1 MWDSYDPRDDDPRER
16 GDAWTRDLGGRGG
29 RDDRDQDRPD
39 DPRRVFVGE
48 LDLPRGAERELVREP
63 ERDRT
68 YELNGT
74 DSRLL
79 ATVGAFRVVAESD
92 LESGR
97 DRTEDARKSLAHL
110 EGEGLT
116 RSALRGPGERVVFLT
131 GRGRDLLEA
140 SHRERD
146 DERPRDRRQEFY
158 AGLRKPRELS
168 HDSQVYRAYLKA
180 EERLR
185 SQGGRV
191 RRVALDYELKREYQ
205 QFRQRRNRG
214 RKDSDGRPDHDVR
227 EIQAWAREHDLP
239 YFDGHVHFPDVRIE
253 YEDRDRCRAHE
264 DVEVTTEHYRGA
276 HAAVSVRSGFT
287 CYRGIG
293 GVSGRGGRRRSGGP
307 SGPRLAE
314 ELL

>member
-1 MWDSYDPRDDDPRER
+1 MWDLYDPRDDDSRDRE
-16 GDAWTRDLGGRGG
+16 DPWARDLSGRGC
-29 RDDRDQDRPD
+29 RDDRNRDRPD
-39 DPRRVFVGE
+39 DPRDVFVRE
-48 LDLPRGAERELVREP
+48 LDLPRGAERELVRDP

-79 ATVGAFRVVAESD
+79 ATVGAFRVVAEGD
-92 LESGR
+92 LQSGR
-97 DRTEDARKSLAHL
+97 DRTEDARKSLALL
-110 EGEGLT
+110 EGQGLT

-131 GRGRDLLEA
+131 DRGRDLLEA
-140 SHRERD
+140 SRLERD
-146 DERPRDRRQEFY
+146 HEHRREARQEFY
-158 AGLRKPRELS
+158 SGLRKPRELS

-205 QFRQRRNRG
+205 RFRQRRNRG
-214 RKDSDGRPDHDVR
+214 RKDSDGRPDNDVR
-227 EIQAWAREHDLP
+227 EIRAWAREHDLP

-253 YEDRDRCRAHE
+253 YEDRDRCREHE
-264 DVEVTTEHYRGA
+264 DIEVTTEHYRGA

-287 CYRGIG
+287 CYRGVG
-293 GVSGRGGRRRSGGP
+293 GVSGRGSRGRGGGT
-307 SGPRLAE
+307 SLPRLAE
-314 ELL
+314 ELI

>member
-1 MWDSYDPRDDDPRER
+1 MWELYDPRDDDARER
-16 GDAWTRDLGGRGG
+16 DDAWTRDLGGRAG
-29 RDDRDQDRPD
+29 RDDRNPPD
-39 DPRRVFVGE
+39 DPRDVFVRE
-48 LDLPRGAERELVREP
+48 LNLPRGAERELVRDQ
-63 ERDRT
+63 ERDRI

-97 DRTEDARKSLAHL
+97 DRTDDARRSLEHL
-110 EGEGLT
+110 EGQDLT

-140 SHRERD
+140 HRLERNHD
-146 DERPRDRRQEFY
+146 HRREARQEFY

-168 HDSQVYRAYLKA
+168 HDSQVYRAYLRA

-191 RRVALDYELKREYQ
+191 RRVALDFELKREYQ
-205 QFRQRRNRG
+205 RFRQRRNRG
-214 RKDSDGRPDHDVR
+214 RKDSDGRPDNDVR

-239 YFDGHVHFPDVRIE
+239 CFDGHVHVPDVRIE
-253 YEDRDRCRAHE
+253 YEDRDHYRQHE

-276 HAAVSVRSGFT
+276 HAAVSVQSGFT
-287 CYRGIG
+287 CYRGG
-293 GVSGRGGRRRSGGP
+293 GGMSGRGGRGRGGGT

-314 ELL
+314 ELI